1 MEELLEA
8 EDAALATC
16 SGKKCTANE
25 HCCEDHVCIDD
36 NECKFEQS
44 LARRNVNS
52 PFVTERHRFVKIGSV
67 AAKANLQNIAP
78 FLITSFKGMSVMT
91 SIWQLSV
98 EHLGHC

>member
-36 NECKFEQS
+36 NECKFE
-44 LARRNVNS
+44 LLIARRNVN
-52 PFVTERHRFVKIGSV
+52 
-67 AAKANLQNIAP
+67 
-78 FLITSFKGMSVMT
+78 FKQKDT
-91 SIWQLSV
+91 DLSKLV
-98 EHLGHC
+98 L

>member
-1 MEELLEA
+1 MFQPSLVEELLEA

-36 NECKFEQS
+36 NECKFELS
-44 LARRNVNS
+44 IARRNVNS
-52 PFVTERHRFVKIGSV
+52 LFLTERHVKIGFV

-78 FLITSFKGMSVMT
+78 FLRTFYLKGCQS
-91 SIWQLSV
+91 
-98 EHLGHC
+98 